1 MIDFEIDEISSSSFT
16 AAQSNFTMRC
26 LTPPFGM
33 ISVACSSSFCGPRNF
48 ISKVETHPSAG
59 TIKALSAAIQ
69 LLEILVRL
77 GAKTLEVTPSHF
89 PTTVSFFPVEI
100 CAATLKLATPAFTVQ
115 LSTALHSPA
124 DQ

>member
-1 MIDFEIDEISSSSFT
+1 MIKAEAYRRRKMIDFEIDEISSSSFT
-16 AAQSNFTMRC
+16 VAQSYFTMRC

-69 LLEILVRL
+69 LLEILVRF
-77 GAKTLEVTPSHF
+77 GATTLRSPHLTSPPPPPSF
-89 PTTVSFFPVEI
+89 QFRGE
-100 CAATLKLATPAFTVQ
+100 Q
-115 LSTALHSPA
+115 LR
-124 DQ
+124 